1 MCTGLYSSGMISLP
15 QPPYS
20 CPTGNCTWDP
30 FPTLGVSV
38 QCFDD
43 AKNYFLNCTNLDSTS
58 WPGQT
63 FTPCTMAARNWGQM
77 WPPSSSMVLDSAG
90 TWMPMSPSG
99 YSAPYNPSQF
109 DYGLTEQ
116 PQNTWTS
123 IKAGFA
129 AFRWNLARNL
139 LVFPAGQARS
149 SIITSE
155 STIEAGY
162 CIFYPNMQTLS
173 ARVQNGI
180 YEEHVTNSTMQIQP
194 HYNRQVTAIPGGY
207 PL

>member
-1 MCTGLYSSGMISLP
+1 LYHGRP
-15 QPPYS
+15 E
-20 CPTGNCTWDP
+20 
-30 FPTLGVSV
+30 LGPNV
-38 QCFDD
+38 
-43 AKNYFLNCTNLDSTS
+43 
-58 WPGQT
+58 
-63 FTPCTMAARNWGQM
+63 AAIFFHG
-77 WPPSSSMVLDSAG
+77 
-90 TWMPMSPSG
+90 
-99 YSAPYNPSQF
+99 
-109 DYGLTEQ
+109 